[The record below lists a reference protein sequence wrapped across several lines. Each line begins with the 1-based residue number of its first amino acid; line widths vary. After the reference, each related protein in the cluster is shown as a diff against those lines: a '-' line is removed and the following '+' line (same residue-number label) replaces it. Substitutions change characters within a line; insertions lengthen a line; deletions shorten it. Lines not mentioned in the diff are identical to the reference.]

1 MRANVASGTVL
12 RDALGS
18 GLEVTVGSNGEVVV
32 GSMPPQ
38 SALILV
44 P

>member
-1 MRANVASGTVL
+1 VL

-18 GLEVTVGSNGEVVV
+18 GVEVTVGSNGEVLIDPP
-32 GSMPPQ
+32 MPPQ
-38 SALILV
+38 SALVLV